1 MPPDQVE
8 EEVRVRGVPNTP
20 RDRVISWLFW
30 AALFGFPSVVL
41 LLSAHLPD
49 ALDRLPAHEG
59 EIAGFLDGAGICGLP
74 FGRVVEVQIDDLDDP
89 RSIHYRCG
97 WTVLRLGS
105 STQEAYCAEG
115 HWQVAGFREMHSTGA
130 C

>member
-1 MPPDQVE
+1 VRHALLVPPDQLA
-8 EEVRVRGVPNTP
+8 VRGVPNTL
-20 RDRVISWLFW
+20 RDRVISWSLW
-30 AALFGFPSVVL
+30 AVLPGVL

-49 ALDRLPAHEG
+49 ALDRLPARERA
-59 EIAGFLDGAGICGLP
+59 IAGFLDDAGICGLP

-115 HWQVAGFREMHSTGA
+115 RWQVAGLREMHSTGS